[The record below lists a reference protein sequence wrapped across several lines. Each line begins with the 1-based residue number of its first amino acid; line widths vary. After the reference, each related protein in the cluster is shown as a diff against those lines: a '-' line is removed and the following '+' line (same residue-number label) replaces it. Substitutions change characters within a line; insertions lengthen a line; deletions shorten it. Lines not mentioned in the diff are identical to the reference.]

1 MQHEAESNT
10 MIDLGT
16 RVGRRQAFGL
26 MSSKCSAADAECLKQ
41 IRESK
46 SYKSVE
52 AQWEEFC
59 PRYLG
64 LSRSHADKIIQ
75 QFDEFGA
82 AYFELSQIVRIPEK
96 AYRAIS
102 GAISDHSIEYK
113 GETIPISQENGGR
126 IAEVVALLRQGSEQ
140 LSRQLVSMV
149 VSESASIAMPAEQRK
164 KLREVRKLLDACF
177 TQLEAIGGSM
187 LLPADRAEL
196 VAMTAYGLERLN
208 QFQRPA

>member
-1 MQHEAESNT
+1 MQHQAETNT

-16 RVGRRQAFGL
+16 WVGRRQAFGL
-26 MSSKCSAADAECLKQ
+26 VSSKCSAADAECLKQ

-46 SYKSVE
+46 RYKSVA

-96 AYRAIS
+96 VYRAIS
-102 GAISDHSIEYK
+102 GTISGHSIEYK

-126 IAEVVALLRQGSEQ
+126 IAEVVALLRQGTEELSAQ
-140 LSRQLVSMV
+140 LLNALISDA
-149 VSESASIAMPAEQRK
+149 ASITFPTEQHK
-164 KLREVRKLLDACF
+164 KLRVVRK
-177 TQLEAIGGSM
+177 
-187 LLPADRAEL
+187 
-196 VAMTAYGLERLN
+196 
-208 QFQRPA
+208 